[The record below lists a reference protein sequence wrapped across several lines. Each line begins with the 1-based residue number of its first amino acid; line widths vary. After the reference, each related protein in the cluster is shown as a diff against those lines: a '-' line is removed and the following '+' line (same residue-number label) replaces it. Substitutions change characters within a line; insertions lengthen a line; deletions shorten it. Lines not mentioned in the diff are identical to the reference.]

1 MIRCMKHFRKLFS
14 LFLAIIVLLCACG
27 EKTVPQNVYTSR
39 AMVIF
44 TDKSLSEATL
54 TSSGVVEI
62 DRMDEALTKFL
73 QAEQTRAMIEEK
85 FSDAEYELSF
95 AMQEETAIYCIQVS
109 GKTPDN
115 LTEICNLTV
124 SYLSE
129 TIEQWLPGY
138 ACHIVD
144 TASAAAPVAQ

>member
-1 MIRCMKHFRKLFS
+1 MKHFRKLFS
-14 LFLAIIVLLCACG
+14 LFLVIIVLLCACG
-27 EKTVPQNVYTSR
+27 EKTVPQNVYISR
-39 AMVIF
+39 VMVIF
-44 TDKSLSEATL
+44 TDKSLSETAL
-54 TSSGVVEI
+54 SSSSVVEI
-62 DRMDEALTKFL
+62 KRMDEALAKFL

-85 FSDAEYELSF
+85 FPDAEYELSF
-95 AMQEETAIYCIQVS
+95 TMQEEAAIYCIQVS

-124 SYLSE
+124 SHLSE

-144 TASAAAPVAQ
+144 PASSAELSVQ